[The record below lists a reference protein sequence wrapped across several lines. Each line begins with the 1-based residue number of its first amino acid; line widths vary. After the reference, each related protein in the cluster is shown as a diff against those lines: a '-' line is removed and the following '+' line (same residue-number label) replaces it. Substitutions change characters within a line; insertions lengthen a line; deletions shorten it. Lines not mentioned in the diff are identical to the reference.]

1 MLRFVTAGCLIF
13 AWVLP
18 LHALELEGER
28 TQGALLRGEVP
39 PGHQI
44 QLNGEDIDVTESGRF
59 VLGFGRDADTT
70 HELLVVGPDGGKQR
84 HELRLEERDYDVQRV
99 DGVPDET
106 VNPDEDAMERIREE
120 ARRVAEARSRTSRRE
135 AFLERFIWPVQGRIT
150 GVYGSQRYYNGEPRQ
165 PHYGIDVATEN
176 GRTVVS
182 PASGEVVFA
191 DPDLYFSG
199 GTLIIDHGYGVSS
212 TMLHLSDIHV
222 SAGDVVEQGEAVG
235 EVGKTGR
242 ATGPHLDWRMNW
254 REERVDPTTVAP
266 ALDDGY
272 TPDASRDDG

>member
-1 MLRFVTAGCLIF
+1 MLRFVAGCLML

-39 PGHQI
+39 PGHQL

-70 HELLVVGPDGGKQR
+70 QELLVIGPDGGKQR
-84 HELRLEERDYDVQRV
+84 HELRLKEREYDVQRV

-120 ARRVAEARSRTSRRE
+120 ARRVAEARRRTSRRE
-135 AFLERFIWPVQGRIT
+135 AFLERFVWPVEGRIT

-165 PHYGIDVATEN
+165 PHYGIDVAAEN

-222 SAGDVVEQGEAVG
+222 SVGDVVEQGEAVG

-272 TPDASRDDG
+272 TPGASRDDG